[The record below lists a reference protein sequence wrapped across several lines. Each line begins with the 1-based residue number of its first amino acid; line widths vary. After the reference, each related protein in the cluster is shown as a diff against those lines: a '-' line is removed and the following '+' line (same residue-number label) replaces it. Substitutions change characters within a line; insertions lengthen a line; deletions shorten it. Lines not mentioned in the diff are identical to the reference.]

1 MTNQILLSHGSG
13 GRMSH
18 QLIDEVL
25 VSAFGN
31 PILNRMD
38 DSATFEI
45 EGRIAFTTDSYV
57 VSPIFFPGGDIGK
70 LAICGTVNDIAMS
83 GAVPRYLSNAL
94 VIEEGLALADLKKIV
109 ASMKK
114 AADEAGI
121 SIVTGDVKVVNKGGA
136 DKIFINTAGVGSIAD
151 DVNISSANAKPGDVV
166 IVSGTIGD
174 HGMTI
179 MTQREGLSVSGDLAS
194 DCAPLNHLVADML
207 SVSKNI
213 ACLRDPT
220 RGGLAATLNELA
232 SSSQVSIAIV
242 EDKIL
247 VKEEV
252 HAACEMLGLDVL
264 YVANEGKLVAIVSAA
279 DADKILAK
287 MKSNPYGKDAV
298 IIGEVKSEHPG
309 RVVLRTL
316 LGSSRIVDMPL
327 GELLPRIC

>member
-1 MTNQILLSHGSG
+1 MTDQILLSHGSG
-13 GRMSH
+13 GRLSH

-38 DSATFEI
+38 DSATFELK
-45 EGRIAFTTDSYV
+45 GRIAFTTDSYV

-83 GAVPRYLSNAL
+83 GAVPKYLSNAL

-114 AADEAGI
+114 AADEAGVA
-121 SIVTGDVKVVNKGGA
+121 IVTGDVKVVNKGGA
-136 DKIFINTAGVGSIAD
+136 DRIFINTAGVGSIAD
-151 DVNISSANAKPGDVV
+151 DIDISSANAKPGDVV
-166 IVSGTIGD
+166 IVSGPIGD

-207 SVSKNI
+207 SVSAKI
-213 ACLRDPT
+213 DCLRDPT

-232 SSSQVSIAIV
+232 QSSQVSIVIE
-242 EDKIL
+242 EDRIP
-247 VKEEV
+247 VREEV

-264 YVANEGKLVAIVSAA
+264 YVANEGKLVAIVSATEA
-279 DADKILAK
+279 NRILAK
-287 MKSNPYGKDAV
+287 MKRNPYGADAV
-298 IIGEVKSEHPG
+298 IIGEVKADHPG
-309 RVVLRTL
+309 RVVLKTP
-316 LGSSRIVDMPL
+316 LGSSRIIDMPL

>member
-1 MTNQILLSHGSG
+1 MSDQILLSHGSG
-13 GRMSH
+13 GRLSH

-25 VSAFGN
+25 VSAFDN

-83 GAVPRYLSNAL
+83 GAVPKYLSNSL
-94 VIEEGLALADLKKIV
+94 VIEEGLAIGDLKKIV
-109 ASMKK
+109 SSMKK

-121 SIVTGDVKVVNKGGA
+121 AIVTGDVKVVNKGGA
-136 DKIFINTAGVGSIAD
+136 DKIFINTAGIGSIANG
-151 DVNISSANAKPGDVV
+151 VNISSANAKPGDVV
-166 IVSGTIGD
+166 ILSGTIGD

-179 MTQREGLSVSGDLAS
+179 MTQREGLSVSGDLTS
-194 DCAPLNHLVADML
+194 DCAPLNRLVADML
-207 SVSKNI
+207 SVSNKI
-213 ACLRDPT
+213 ACLRETT

-232 SSSQVSIAIV
+232 SSSQVSIVID
-242 EDKIL
+242 EDKIPM
-247 VKEEV
+247 KEEV

-264 YVANEGKLVAIVSAA
+264 YVANEGKLVSIVSTS
-279 DADKILAK
+279 DADEILAK
-287 MKSNPYGKDAV
+287 MKQNPYGNDAV
-298 IIGEVKSEHPG
+298 IIGEVKADHPG
-309 RVVLRTL
+309 RVVLKTL